1 MEEDTVKTF
10 RGKGKTEEEIG
21 TRLFCSCPGGPRMA
35 TSGVIRWKTGLAR
48 DRTGQV
54 SRSDGEGHASPRK
67 LTEGLPLKGPQLQG
81 AVARCG

>member
-1 MEEDTVKTF
+1 
-10 RGKGKTEEEIG
+10 
-21 TRLFCSCPGGPRMA
+21 MA

-48 DRTGQV
+48 DKTGQV
-54 SRSDGEGHASPRK
+54 SRSDGEGHAAPRK